1 MLIHAGL
8 NTHSN
13 RISVKKLK
21 EGDNNSAVAQ
31 KTEFHGNC
39 CSQKIQSDA
48 ACSMQLLYAAIKEGV
63 LLYAAKGIT
72 YFPFTLVRYSLKL

>member
-21 EGDNNSAVAQ
+21 EDGKDSSITR
-31 KTEFHGNC
+31 KTEYMIL
-39 CSQKIQSDA
+39 CSRVKIQSAA
-48 ACSMQLLYAAIKEGV
+48 ACSHHRQNVLYVLRTYSIKFIY
-63 LLYAAKGIT
+63 LYCVYRT
-72 YFPFTLVRYSLKL
+72 

>member
-21 EGDNNSAVAQ
+21 EDGKKPSVLQ
-31 KTEFHGNC
+31 KNEFHGNC
-39 CSQKIQSDA
+39 CSQKIQSVA
-48 ACSMQLLYAAIKEGV
+48 ACSTKKPECCSSMQQKV
-63 LLYAAKGIT
+63 LLISRS
-72 YFPFTLVRYSLKL
+72 P